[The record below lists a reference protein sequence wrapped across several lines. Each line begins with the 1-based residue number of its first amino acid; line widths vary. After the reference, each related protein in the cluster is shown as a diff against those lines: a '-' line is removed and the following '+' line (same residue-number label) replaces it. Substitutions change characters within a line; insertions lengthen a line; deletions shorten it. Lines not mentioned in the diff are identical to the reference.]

1 MESFIGKKV
10 RGIDF
15 TGTWRQGTVISEN
28 EKGVIINSRNNEDKR
43 FSYFL
48 SYPIKSIK
56 KENK

>member
-10 RGIDF
+10 RGVDF
-15 TGTWRQGTVISEN
+15 TGVWRQGTVISEN

>member
-10 RGIDF
+10 RGVDF
-15 TGTWRQGTVISEN
+15 TGIWRQGTVISEN
-28 EKGVIINSRNNEDKR
+28 EKGVIINSRNNEGKR

-56 KENK
+56 KENN